1 MKKQLLRI
9 SVLSLFFLAG
19 VNMHAQ
25 RITEKK
31 ADKEYNIQ
39 AYSEAIKS
47 YERLATKGYSNADL
61 LQKLANSY
69 YFNGKLTEANTW
81 YQELFEGEYEDKGKE
96 EIPSEYFYRYAQ
108 TLKSVGNYEK
118 SSKMMEAFTRLEATD
133 SRAKLFNLN
142 KNFLAE
148 IEHKEDRYEMKSL
161 VLNSTYSDYGAT
173 VFNQQLI
180 FTSARNEQTTK
191 PVHEWTDE
199 HFTSLYAAAIKAD
212 GSFSTPKLFA
222 KEINSKVNDAT
233 AVFTKDGNTMY
244 FTRNN
249 SNKKGKQ
256 KNNTDQSSL
265 LKLYKATKNKDG
277 LWGEVI
283 ELPFNSADFNTAHP
297 ALTPDDK
304 WLYFS
309 SDRQG
314 TLGQSDIFRV
324 SISSTGEY
332 GAIENLGDK
341 INTAGRESFPFIS
354 NDQYLFF
361 ASDGHPGLGGLDLFV
376 AKLTDDGQV
385 GPVYNMGTP
394 FNSPLD
400 DFSFYLDP
408 QKNKGFISSNRAGG
422 SGGDDIYSF
431 IEKICQTTLEGIVF
445 DSETKNVLNQAKITI
460 YDNEYQ
466 VIATQVS
473 NDKGEYKIAD
483 LLCHKKYRI
492 KAEAAQYNTSEE
504 VLVLE
509 AKHQERSKH
518 NIGLVPIQ
526 EIKNPTDD
534 LFKSLKLN
542 PIYFDF
548 DQSAIRPDAQIEL
561 MKIVEVMK
569 AHPTL
574 KVEVRAHTDSR
585 GKDAYNL
592 SLSNRR
598 AKATVRWII
607 NQGIEAQRIT
617 GKGYGETQL
626 LNSCS
631 NGVPCSTKEHQVNR
645 RSEFIILNR

>member
-9 SVLSLFFLAG
+9 SVLSLFFWAG

-81 YQELFEGEYEDKGKE
+81 YQQLFEGEYEDKGKE

-161 VLNSTYSDYGAT
+161 ALNSTYSDYGAT

-249 SNKKGKQ
+249 STKKGKQ

-385 GPVYNMGTP
+385 GPVRNMGTP
-394 FNSPLD
+394 FNSPFD

-408 QKNKGFISSNRAGG
+408 QENKGFISSNRAGG

-460 YDNEYQ
+460 YDNEYH

-473 NDKGEYKIAD
+473 NDKGEYKIPD

-526 EIKNPTDD
+526 ETKNPTDD

-607 NQGIEAQRIT
+607 NQGIEAQRIS